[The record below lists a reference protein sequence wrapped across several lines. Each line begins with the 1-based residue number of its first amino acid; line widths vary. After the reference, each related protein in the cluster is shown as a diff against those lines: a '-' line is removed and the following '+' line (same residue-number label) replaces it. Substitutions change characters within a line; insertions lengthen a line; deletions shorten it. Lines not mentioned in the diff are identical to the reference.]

1 MAKKSEKMTREEFEN
16 DSGFLQGR
24 RKYYDHQEK
33 ILRKKMQGLTRA
45 ERTHQLC
52 TRGAMLEGFLQEP
65 DLLTDDQVKELLR
78 IAFRQKDVREALEKI
93 LKDAEN
99 DV

>member
-1 MAKKSEKMTREEFEN
+1 MANNQNRMTREEFEN

-24 RKYYDHQEK
+24 RKYYDHQVK
-33 ILRKKMQGLTRA
+33 IKEKKMKDLTRA
-45 ERTHQLC
+45 ERTHRLC
-52 TRGAMLEGFLQEP
+52 TRGAMLEGFLKEP

-78 IAFRQKDVREALEKI
+78 IAFRQKDVREALEKM